1 MNKSKGYLM
10 FRLPIVMVLSL
21 VSVMAFSALGESSGN
36 KGTLT
41 ASKFH
46 SPTLD
51 EYINYNVYLPYGYA
65 GSNKYPVIYMLHGRG
80 DKMSAWTKVVDDM
93 DNLIANGDIPPVI
106 AIMPDAPWCDRGNYY
121 IDSEYKTG
129 KKVETALVHDLTAH
143 VDFAYST
150 INSRDGRIIAGYSM
164 GGYGAARYL
173 LAHPDIFGSGIVLS
187 PAVYTPFPPIDSS
200 TREFG
205 AFGRGEQ
212 KFVDEIWIAKN
223 YPSAILVFEASKLT
237 SKVYI
242 AVGDKEWKNPPPD
255 EMHDLDM
262 EAHLMFNKV
271 CRVKGVTVEFRVMDG
286 GHDWDVWLPAFTD
299 AMKYLF
305 KQPVAK
311 IK

>member
-1 MNKSKGYLM
+1 
-10 FRLPIVMVLSL
+10 
-21 VSVMAFSALGESSGN
+21 
-36 KGTLT
+36 
-41 ASKFH
+41 
-46 SPTLD
+46 
-51 EYINYNVYLPYGYA
+51 
-65 GSNKYPVIYMLHGRG
+65 
-80 DKMSAWTKVVDDM
+80 
-93 DNLIANGDIPPVI
+93 
-106 AIMPDAPWCDRGNYY
+106 
-121 IDSEYKTG
+121 
-129 KKVETALVHDLTAH
+129 VETSEILISQD
-143 VDFAYST
+143 
-150 INSRDGRIIAGYSM
+150 
-164 GGYGAARYL
+164 
-173 LAHPDIFGSGIVLS
+173 
-187 PAVYTPFPPIDSS
+187 
-200 TREFG
+200 
-205 AFGRGEQ
+205 EQ